1 MRRRVPSNKGRAGLT
16 AACRQGYEG
25 GFIASGS
32 PMTRHAASSLLIAL
46 LASGCAAT
54 PMRNAS
60 EAPALAAYFDCVRET
75 GGVGISAHRAQSADN
90 QPENSLTAIEATGRA
105 IPGAILEIDAVLTRD
120 GALVLMHDE
129 TMDRT
134 STGTGRVTDLT
145 LAQVREARLEATDG
159 HVTDAPPPTLREA
172 LDAAGRVGA
181 IASIDLKP
189 ADEAATM
196 TLARAVIAEVRA
208 ANAQDR
214 VILITYSPET
224 ARAVAALAPGMMISA
239 GLNDLAGLEGLNAP
253 QILAWTG
260 TREVRPALWRSLAE
274 ASVEVQFGTL
284 GAPGRRLDDQY
295 AADGDLSEYRA
306 LFDQG
311 AVVIATDTPLAVQS
325 VLGPQLAAAARCPR

>member
-1 MRRRVPSNKGRAGLT
+1 M
-16 AACRQGYEG
+16 
-25 GFIASGS
+25 IATDR
-32 PMTRHAASSLLIAL
+32 PMTRFLAPALMTVL

-60 EAPALAAYFDCVRET
+60 DAPALATYFDCVRQG
-75 GGVGISAHRAQSADN
+75 GGVAISAHRAQSADDH
-90 QPENSLTAIEATGRA
+90 PENSVAAIEATGRA
-105 IPGAILEIDAVLTRD
+105 IPNAILEIDAALTRD
-120 GALVLMHDE
+120 GRLILMHDE

-134 STGTGRVTDLT
+134 STGTGRVADLT
-145 LAQVREARLEATDG
+145 FAEVRTARLEATNGD
-159 HVTDAPPPTLREA
+159 VTDAPPPTLREA

-196 TLARAVIAEVRA
+196 ALARAVIAEVRA
-208 ANAQDR
+208 AGAGDR

-224 ARAVAALAPGMMISA
+224 ARAVAALAPEMMISA
-239 GLNDLAGLEGLNAP
+239 GLNDVAGLQGLSAP

-260 TREVRPALWRSLAE
+260 TREARPALWRSLAE
-274 ASVEVQFGTL
+274 AGVEAQFGTL

-295 AADGDLSEYRA
+295 AADGDPSEYRD

-311 AVVIATDTPLAVQS
+311 AVVIATDAPLVVKS
-325 VLGPQLAAAARCPR
+325 VLAAQVAAAQRCPR